1 MRRLLMIAFLTAM
14 LAPIAAPPAASE
26 NYNDQA
32 VAEFPQSGKVNMIV
46 LGDRFCRACR
56 LMKPILAEL
65 KTEYGNSAVIR
76 FYEISEHPEF
86 KSRFE
91 IKTTPTILFYDEDG
105 EIVERYEGYT
115 KKNKLVEK
123 LGELGAVR

>member
-1 MRRLLMIAFLTAM
+1 MIAFLSAM
-14 LAPIAAPPAASE
+14 LAPVFTLPAAAE
-26 NYNDQA
+26 TYHEQEA
-32 VAEFPQSGKVNMIV
+32 VEFPEPGRVNMIV
-46 LGDRFCRACR
+46 LGDKFCRACR

-65 KTEYGNSAVIR
+65 KQEYGRSAVIR

-105 EIVERYEGYT
+105 ELKERYEGYT
-115 KKNKLVEK
+115 KKNKLVDK
-123 LGELGAVR
+123 LQELGAAR